1 MRKILLLISRRS
13 LSILGGRLD
22 LPGFS
27 KCIFLPLHLFDG
39 FMTCSLNAPLVL
51 NLHQPKHPRLHAL
64 CAQQGLLPDWLPE
77 TQSAPPSSFSNQLWD
92 FKFFSSLPLLP
103 VLSSLPSEEKGRILL
118 DKYRQD
124 TLSGLSSSV
133 LTTRPIPI
141 PLILSWEI
149 LTPSFGS
156 AFIVWSTINIIH

>member
-1 MRKILLLISRRS
+1 MRKILLLVSRRS
-13 LSILGGRLD
+13 LSSLGRRLD

-27 KCIFLPLHLFDG
+27 KCVFLPLHLFYG
-39 FMTCSLNAPLVL
+39 LVSCSLNTPLVL
-51 NLHQPKHPRLHAL
+51 NFHQPKHPRFHAI
-64 CAQQGLLPDWLPE
+64 CVQQGLLPDWLPE
-77 TQSAPPSSFSNQLWD
+77 TLSAPPSSFANQLWD

-133 LTTRPIPI
+133 LTTRPIP
-141 PLILSWEI
+141 LSLSLEL

-156 AFIVWSTINIIH
+156 AFIVWSTISIIH